1 MASELKK
8 ELTERFVKGIRR
20 SFTPCPL
27 IGPKWL
33 QEFPNGKPADYR
45 FYGIRKLAKAIGQS
59 SDKIMQ
65 TVLKNTSFKGLN
77 IDVKIIGGI
86 YIDFFDLSI
95 ERPSNVN
102 DMKPDTTSEQ
112 QPHKPRRR
120 QKRLFFRK
128 RDDIHEEHNLPI
140 KETPDP

>member
-59 SDKIMQ
+59 PDKILK
-65 TVLKNTSFKGLN
+65 TVLKNLSFKGLN
-77 IDVKIIGGI
+77 VDVKIIGGI
-86 YIDFFDLSI
+86 YVDIFDLSQNRQSETGEI
-95 ERPSNVN
+95 
-102 DMKPDTTSEQ
+102 KPDSAGGQES
-112 QPHKPRRR
+112 HKPRRR
-120 QKRLFFRK
+120 QKKLFFRK
-128 RDDIHEEHNLPI
+128 REESNEEQSQPTT
-140 KETPDP
+140 ENQN

>member
-45 FYGIRKLAKAIGQS
+45 FYGIRKLAKAIGQN
-59 SDKIMQ
+59 SDKILQ
-65 TVLKNTSFKGLN
+65 TVLKNISFKGLN

-86 YIDFFDLSI
+86 YIDIFDLSMNRQP
-95 ERPSNVN
+95 ETG
-102 DMKPDTTSEQ
+102 DAKPDSSAEPQ
-112 QPHKPRRR
+112 QHKPRRR
-120 QKRLFFRK
+120 QKRFFFRR
-128 RDDIHEEHNLPI
+128 RDESNEEKQPENQI
-140 KETPDP
+140 KN

>member
-33 QEFPNGKPADYR
+33 QEFPNGKPADFR

-59 SDKIMQ
+59 SDKILQ
-65 TVLKNTSFKGLN
+65 IVLKNTSFKELN
-77 IDVKIIGGI
+77 VDVKIVGGI
-86 YIDFFDLSI
+86 YIDIFDLSQN
-95 ERPSNVN
+95 R
-102 DMKPDTTSEQ
+102 
-112 QPHKPRRR
+112 QPEAGEVKTESVDEPQSHKPRRR
-120 QKRLFFRK
+120 QRRLFFRR
-128 RDDIHEEHNLPI
+128 RDDSNDEKQTDNQI
-140 KETPDP
+140 KN